1 MSRPRKPAALTL
13 VPDAAPAPDTSTN
26 TPAAAEAPVDR
37 RTVEAAEGGKAAD
50 VRALALKHGPEAIAA
65 LVKIINGATSEA
77 AKIAAAN
84 ALLDRAYGKA
94 RPAAAAAEPP
104 EETRLTVMFV

>member
-1 MSRPRKPAALTL
+1 MARPRKTAELSLAG
-13 VPDAAPAPDTSTN
+13 DADLRPEAEIVTE
-26 TPAAAEAPVDR
+26 TPAAPEIAKPA
-37 RTVEAAEGGKAAD
+37 AAD
-50 VRALALKHGPEAIAA
+50 AKDVRVLALKHGPEAIAA
-65 LVKIINGATSEA
+65 LVKIIRDGSSEA

-94 RPAAAAAEPP
+94 RQGAAPVEPP

>member
-1 MSRPRKPAALTL
+1 MARSRETAALTL
-13 VPDAAPAPDTSTN
+13 AAEPAPEPEAAN
-26 TPAAAEAPVDR
+26 EQPAAAEFAGDEHVIE
-37 RTVEAAEGGKAAD
+37 TKTD

-65 LVKIINGATSEA
+65 LVKIINDGASEA
-77 AKIAAAN
+77 SRIAAAN

-94 RPAAAAAEPP
+94 RQGAAPVEPP